1 MINNIYSLELNTEKP
16 AVQVLHRSDKVQVT
30 AIGLLRGQLL
40 KKHLTSNPAMIC
52 VVEGTLDF
60 QTETES
66 ISLRSG
72 DTMEIPVDIPHE
84 VTGMDDRN
92 IFLLIRES

>member
-40 KKHLTSNPAMIC
+40 KNT
-52 VVEGTLDF
+52 
-60 QTETES
+60 
-66 ISLRSG
+66 
-72 DTMEIPVDIPHE
+72 
-84 VTGMDDRN
+84 
-92 IFLLIRES
+92 